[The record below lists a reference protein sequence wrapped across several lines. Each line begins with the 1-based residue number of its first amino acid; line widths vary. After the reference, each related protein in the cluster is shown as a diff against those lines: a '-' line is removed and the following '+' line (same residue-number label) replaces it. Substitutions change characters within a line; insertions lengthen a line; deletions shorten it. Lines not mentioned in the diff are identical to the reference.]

1 MSTMI
6 FSVDIVLIIFVL
18 YNDSSIARK
27 IKRENLLL
35 QKKHG
40 KFHLSM
46 NRIKNKSLNLRQLL
60 FNSQAII

>member
-6 FSVDIVLIIFVL
+6 SSADIVLVIFFL
-18 YNDSSIARK
+18 YNDSFITRK

-35 QKKHG
+35 QEKHG

-60 FNSQAII
+60 FNSQAVI

>member
-6 FSVDIVLIIFVL
+6 SSADIVLVIFFL
-18 YNDSSIARK
+18 YNDSFITRK
-27 IKRENLLL
+27 IKRENLSL
-35 QKKHG
+35 QEKHG

-60 FNSQAII
+60 FNSQAVI